1 MRSGHG
7 QRMSQNP
14 PAIVANSETDR
25 KVIVW
30 LERNLGPVTRFA
42 PHARWRAGWDAEVV
56 QDGKPLALYMRA
68 MPQRRWRSTSS
79 AA

>member
-1 MRSGHG
+1 MIAG
-7 QRMSQNP
+7 MSQAQ

-25 KVIVW
+25 KVIAW
-30 LERNLGPVTRFA
+30 LEANLGPVTRFA

-56 QDGKPLALYMRA
+56 QGGKPPALYMRA
-68 MPQRRWRSTSS
+68 MRRRRWRSTSS